1 MTNNNTTTQFV
12 IKSLVVNV
20 SLEIFY
26 PPPLMS
32 AISAIEAY

>member
-26 PPPLMS
+26 PPPTYERYLS
-32 AISAIEAY
+32 H